1 MYFSTIFLKSPKE
14 YLNFTTKK
22 NMRGERAK
30 DETFRNIFSRTL
42 VITGYLKLK
51 LGACQEELLHLK
63 SG

>member
-42 VITGYLKLK
+42 VITGNLKLK